1 MELRQLEYFL
11 AVADSSSFSRAS
23 AVTGV
28 AQPSLSRQVRQL
40 EEELGVDL
48 FYRHGRGVQLT
59 DDGARFRTQ
68 ISPLLR
74 ELAQAASDLAN
85 GAAKP
90 SGAILLGMP
99 PSICALIAAPLVR
112 SIYEQFPQ
120 VKLQVIEG
128 FSGHINEWLMSNR
141 LDMAVVNNARRSPY
155 ITMEPM
161 LEMDLFYVSPREPGA
176 GEAGETVPFDEVVSR
191 PIILPGRHHG
201 LRRELD
207 AAARRQGK
215 SLNVIIEMDTLSAL
229 LEMVRDGVGP
239 TVLPHGAISAV
250 LQAVNADPKL
260 VVRRV
265 VDPDINLQFRI
276 AYSLERPTTSVMR
289 ELARAIRAEVVRA
302 IDEGR
307 MAGRLVG
314 PAPPEGD

>member
-23 AVTGV
+23 AITGV

-59 DDGARFRTQ
+59 EDGLTFRTR

-85 GAAKP
+85 AAAKP
-90 SGAILLGMP
+90 TGAILLGMP
-99 PSICALIAAPLVR
+99 PSICALIAAPLVK

-120 VKLQVIEG
+120 VRLQVIEG
-128 FSGHINEWLMSNR
+128 FSGHINEWLMGNR

-176 GEAGETVPFDEVVSR
+176 PDPGDTVPFDEVAAH

-201 LRRELD
+201 LRREMD
-207 AAARRQGK
+207 AAARRLGK
-215 SLNVIIEMDTLSAL
+215 PLNVIIEMDTLSAL
-229 LEMVRDGVGP
+229 LEMVRDKVGP
-239 TVLPHGAISAV
+239 TVLPHGAITSV
-250 LQAVNADPKL
+250 LNSVNTDPKL
-260 VVRRV
+260 LVRRV
-265 VDPDINLQFRI
+265 VEPDLHMQFRI

-289 ELARAIRAEVVRA
+289 ELARAIRAEVARA

-314 PAPPEGD
+314 PTEED